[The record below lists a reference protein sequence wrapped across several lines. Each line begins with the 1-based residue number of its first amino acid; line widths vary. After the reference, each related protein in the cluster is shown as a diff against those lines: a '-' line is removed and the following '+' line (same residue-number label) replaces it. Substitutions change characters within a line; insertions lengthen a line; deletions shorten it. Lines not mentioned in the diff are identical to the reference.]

1 MCQVTGALGW
11 SVGYSVVGTLTAA
24 RLHCERVHVSPV
36 MMAFLTF
43 LMEWRSLPTLP
54 PLPHPPRPALQTRSQ
69 RR

>member
-11 SVGYSVVGTLTAA
+11 SVGYCVVGTLTAA
-24 RLHCERVHVSPV
+24 RLHWERVPVSPV
-36 MMAFLTF
+36 MMALLTS
-43 LMEWRSLPTLP
+43 LMEWRPPPALP